1 MNFIINRSKEGAQWD
16 PPPLHKTMFYR
27 ILIRFIKQQG
37 HRRDMALE
45 ARTGEGLSRS
55 SAGLNPGFSH
65 DRQGLN
71 H

>member
-45 ARTGEGLSRS
+45 ARTGEGL
-55 SAGLNPGFSH
+55 A
-65 DRQGLN
+65 QGP
-71 H
+71 